1 MEERRFTSRHGLQ
14 ERPVLDEALP
24 QHVPN
29 RQHPLNMRKNGG
41 SRRCCVF
48 MMCMRAE
55 TEDKCE
61 EEIRE
66 PHMARGANSDRH
78 RSQPT
83 TQAGE

>member
-1 MEERRFTSRHGLQ
+1 
-14 ERPVLDEALP
+14 
-24 QHVPN
+24 
-29 RQHPLNMRKNGG
+29 
-41 SRRCCVF
+41 